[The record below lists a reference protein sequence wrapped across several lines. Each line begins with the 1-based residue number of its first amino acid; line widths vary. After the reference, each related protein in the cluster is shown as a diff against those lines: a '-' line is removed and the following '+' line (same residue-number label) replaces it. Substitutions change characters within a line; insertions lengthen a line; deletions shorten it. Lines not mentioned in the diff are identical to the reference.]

1 MSLVLLLG
9 VLSGGGRALAAT
21 QDTPDASSGSAK
33 QARADKAPV
42 PLPEP
47 RWKGLPG
54 WLGFATV
61 KSGAK
66 HQQYWTPEH
75 PDARA
80 VLFSDF
86 WKAVPTGTKVTLLST
101 AGVREGTYLGTSDVH
116 YGCEEN
122 TATLA
127 GFGAAEPLPEGPV
140 WILPPGSAEG
150 ATSLPVKEVPA
161 NTLGVALPRGKTAA
175 SKDVRAFEAGGLSF
189 LLTKTGKLRGQLTV
203 YLQGRRVAAKALAK
217 GDMAGSEK
225 TPLNLYDDKMEVDVP
240 RPLAAY
246 QLGQTGPVVVVLGFR
261 SYEGHHFMLAVR
273 RGDKAELI
281 LEDDEALYFCAF

>member
-1 MSLVLLLG
+1 MRSSFSVSLVLLLG
-9 VLSGGGRALAAT
+9 VLTSGGLARAET
-21 QDTPDASSGSAK
+21 QDTPP
-33 QARADKAPV
+33 ARADKAPA

-61 KSGAK
+61 KPGEK

-80 VLFSDF
+80 VLFSDL
-86 WKAVPTGTKVTLLST
+86 WNSVPKGTKVTLLST

-127 GFGAAEPLPEGPV
+127 GFGATEPLPEGPV
-140 WILPPGSAEG
+140 WVLPGSAEG

-161 NTLGVALPRGKTAA
+161 SALGVSLPKGKTAA
-175 SKDVRAFEAGGLSF
+175 SKEVRAFEAGGLGF

-203 YLQGRRVAAKALAK
+203 YLKGKRVAAKALAK

-225 TPLNLYDDKMEVDVP
+225 APLNLYDEKEVDVP

-246 QLGQTGPVVVVLGFR
+246 RLGQTGPVVVVLGFR

-281 LEDDEALYFCAF
+281 QDDNESLYFCAF